1 MSTSMSSASDLV
13 LKKYDSL
20 VDKGVILD
28 HARQRSILED
38 ISHRTASW
46 WPVSTPFFYIWGSVG
61 SGKTTLINL
70 LYESVSN
77 HKQRWHYSDLIHYLS
92 QDVLQTIRSPKDWC
106 RFVKKKFRRREIL
119 FIDEWVIEDVTQVML
134 WKGLLPALWSRGV
147 FVIVTSNVAPGE
159 IYLDGLGRDHFLS
172 TIKIISEQAFIY
184 DLIDDI
190 DYRQLG
196 EVALVNPLLNVKANF
211 FELNVAA
218 LISDKPLI
226 KATNKPLL
234 FHNDKLLGVNF
245 KQAITPPM
253 WRKDYLT
260 WAQAYHYIYIE
271 NVEIMVGNKN
281 LLANWIR
288 MVDLLYDEG
297 CFVFLSTN
305 FSSDDLLNKPCD
317 WPERTKSR
325 VVSWMQH
332 QALWA
337 SQHL

>member
-1 MSTSMSSASDLV
+1 MSSASDLV

-38 ISHRTASW
+38 ISHRIASW

-77 HKQRWHYSDLIHYLS
+77 RKQRWHYSDLIHYLS

-134 WKGLLPALWSRGV
+134 WKDLLPALWLRGV

-159 IYLDGLGRDHFLS
+159 IYLDGLGRDHFFS
-172 TIKIISEQAFIY
+172 TIKVISEQAFIY

-196 EVALVNPLLNVKANF
+196 EVVLVNPLVNV
-211 FELNVAA
+211 
-218 LISDKPLI
+218 
-226 KATNKPLL
+226 
-234 FHNDKLLGVNF
+234 
-245 KQAITPPM
+245 
-253 WRKDYLT
+253 
-260 WAQAYHYIYIE
+260 
-271 NVEIMVGNKN
+271 
-281 LLANWIR
+281 
-288 MVDLLYDEG
+288 
-297 CFVFLSTN
+297 
-305 FSSDDLLNKPCD
+305 
-317 WPERTKSR
+317 
-325 VVSWMQH
+325 
-332 QALWA
+332 
-337 SQHL
+337 